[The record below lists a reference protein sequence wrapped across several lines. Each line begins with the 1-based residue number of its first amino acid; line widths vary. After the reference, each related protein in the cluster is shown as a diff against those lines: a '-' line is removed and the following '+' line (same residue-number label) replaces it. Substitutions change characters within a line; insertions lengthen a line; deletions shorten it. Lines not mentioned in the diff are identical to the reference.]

1 MPALLLFWPMS
12 FSDKHI
18 FFDLDRTLWDFD
30 RNSENALKL
39 IIEAE
44 NLKSVFG
51 SFERFHRAY
60 VKNNKRLWGEYG
72 KGKLQK
78 EVLRYERFN
87 TTLRQFGT
95 DDLEL
100 AKKMGDAYVEISP
113 RQKTLFPNTIPVLQ
127 ELTKIG
133 FQLHIITNGFVEV
146 QFIKLENC
154 GLRDFFEVIVCSEV
168 VGKNKPAMAIYKY
181 ALEKAAC
188 SSNDALMIGDDY
200 VADVSG
206 ALNAGLQAV
215 LFDPYMESKEHYP
228 HTINDLKEFPE
239 IAVQLLR

>member
-1 MPALLLFWPMS
+1 MS

-30 RNSENALKL
+30 KNSKNALKL

-44 NLKSVFG
+44 NLTSIFG
-51 SFERFHRAY
+51 SFDRFHRAY
-60 VKNNKRLWGEYG
+60 VKNNIRLWGEYG
-72 KGKLQK
+72 KGKLK
-78 EVLRYERFN
+78 KDVLRYERFHA
-87 TTLRQFGT
+87 TLKQFGT
-95 DDLEL
+95 DDIQL

-113 RQKTLFPNTIPVLQ
+113 RQKILLPNTIPVLQ

-154 GLRDFFEVIVCSEV
+154 GLRDFFKVIVCSEV
-168 VGKNKPAMAIYKY
+168 VGKNKPAIAIYNY
-181 ALEKAAC
+181 ALEKANCAA
-188 SSNDALMIGDDY
+188 NDALMIGDDY

-215 LFDPYMESKEHYP
+215 LFDPVMESKEHYT

>member
-1 MPALLLFWPMS
+1 MS

-30 RNSENALKL
+30 KNSKNALKL

-44 NLKSVFG
+44 NLTSIFG
-51 SFERFHRAY
+51 SFDRFHRAY
-60 VKNNKRLWGEYG
+60 IKNNIRLWGEYG
-72 KGKLQK
+72 KGKLKK

-87 TTLRQFGT
+87 ATLKQFGT
-95 DDLEL
+95 DDIQL

-113 RQKTLFPNTIPVLQ
+113 RQKILLPNTIPVLQ

-146 QFIKLENC
+146 QYIKLENC
-154 GLRDFFEVIVCSEV
+154 GIKDFFKVIVCSEV
-168 VGKNKPAMAIYKY
+168 VGKNKPSIAIYNY
-181 ALEKAAC
+181 ALEKANCAA
-188 SSNDALMIGDDY
+188 NDALMIGDDY

-215 LFDPYMESKEHYP
+215 LFDSVMESKEHYT

-239 IAVQLLR
+239 IAIQLLR

>member
-1 MPALLLFWPMS
+1 MS

-30 RNSENALKL
+30 KNSKNALKL

-44 NLKSVFG
+44 NLTSIFG
-51 SFERFHRAY
+51 SFGRFHRAY
-60 VKNNKRLWGEYG
+60 IKNNIRLWGEYG
-72 KGKLQK
+72 KGKLKK
-78 EVLRYERFN
+78 EVLQYERFHA
-87 TTLRQFGT
+87 TLKQFGT
-95 DDLEL
+95 DDIQL

-113 RQKTLFPNTIPVLQ
+113 RQKILLPNTIPVLQ

-146 QFIKLENC
+146 QYIKLENC
-154 GLRDFFEVIVCSEV
+154 GLKDFFKVIVCSEV
-168 VGKNKPAMAIYKY
+168 VGKNKPAIAIYNY
-181 ALEKAAC
+181 ALEKANCAA
-188 SSNDALMIGDDY
+188 NDALMIGDDY

-215 LFDPYMESKEHYP
+215 LFDPIMESKEHYT

-239 IAVQLLR
+239 IAIQLLR